1 MPQKKHVP
9 LPALTADERAAN
21 HRRQVRNQIW
31 LPLIAALVIVLGL
44 AGLAIFGT
52 VNQST
57 EVNRWGSLSAILLI
71 LPNLLTSLVSIV
83 ALIYLTRGVRYLH
96 RKMPGWMVRWQAFM
110 ARVSAYIHRLA
121 DQTVRPV
128 LSVNSVQAGVKAFGR
143 KIGRNR
149 PA

>member
-1 MPQKKHVP
+1 MAKKKHIP

-21 HRRQVRNQIW
+21 HHRQVRNQIW
-31 LPLIAALVIVLGL
+31 IPLILTLVVVLGL

-52 VNQST
+52 VKQSS

-71 LPNLLTSLVSIV
+71 LPNLRTSLVSIV
-83 ALIYLTRGVRYLH
+83 ALVYLSRGVRYLH
-96 RKMPGWMVRWQAFM
+96 KKMPGWMVRWQALM
-110 ARVSAYIHRLA
+110 ARISAYAHRFA

-128 LSVNSVQAGVKAFGR
+128 LTVNSFQAGVKAFGR
-143 KIGRNR
+143 KLGRNR

>member
-1 MPQKKHVP
+1 MPKNKHVP

-83 ALIYLTRGVRYLH
+83 ALFYLTRGVRYLLRH
-96 RKMPGWMVRWQAFM
+96 MRGWMVRWQAFM
-110 ARVSAYIHRLA
+110 ARASAYIHRFA

-143 KIGRNR
+143 KLGRNR